1 MKKHFTLLKHRS
13 PKNRKGFAL
22 IIALALMAFLVLL
35 VVTLSAIVQIELK
48 ANKQAM
54 LDQRAKQAARFAAYQ
69 ALGEIQ
75 KTLGP
80 DQRITANAAILD
92 QSLDSVFDDLE
103 SDKNYDWWNANPN
116 FSRQSAKRIDGIA
129 NPLWVGVWNSTPG
142 KHPLWRGP
150 DQSRIDYSDDVMR
163 GAITFLVSGNNIIRD
178 RSETLK
184 HLPTNDL
191 TDNYINMVR
200 KNSYTDENGSF
211 DTQTMRVKVPLV
223 TIPENPARTTASPYE
238 TRIAWWV
245 SDESQKASAD
255 AVASY
260 DEYSDA
266 SSGQNR
272 IRLQQMPYNSGL
284 AALTIPN
291 SRMEAFNFNM
301 DNRDD
306 RNLLKKV
313 GELSQLD
320 LLSESSSNIGL
331 GKIFFNSIT
340 FGTKGLLVNTRA
352 GGLKKDLSVGLLRIN
367 NDPYNPNYFERPY
380 GVEGYDAYFHNRQGE
395 YNQFQKNKLNGAGH
409 MFGPQAADDINLN
422 YRGLNYNTGNTQT
435 YGYARQHKDPGGPL
449 WDSLRSYYNTRVDQT
464 GTGTNASYDNK
475 VKVKT
480 DTTTGLSPVLQHF
493 QLLVVPALTDYSDG
507 DYGVR
512 IYYIP
517 IVVLWNP
524 YDAKIEANFYAFQI
538 GAANSSF
545 LSSSR
550 VAIGYL
556 KGTNVFQCIRDYR
569 TERITRPIINSK
581 INGTT
586 NSGDK
591 TLPGYDS
598 GALNHYRYVPPAL
611 EGRNPRS
618 SSNGV
623 TIENDATVNK
633 SYFGYGPWTWEDTFK
648 YDSDI
653 PNDPTN
659 GGLIRFYEPRSLSF
673 EYEVPNSE
681 GGKTTKTANI
691 SFKVLTRDS
700 FYFRRL
706 YLNDVKTSIARVGQR
721 ALSSRGSM
729 SYMSTSRVN
738 NATIVDNGNGYDV
751 NFRFLVNSSE
761 LQPGQAKIY
770 SLKESVPYNLKFNNA
785 AGYAGNFYR
794 AQKSHPNDWCLTEGI
809 SSNKM
814 GGFFID
820 ILHAERAHANIMW
833 DSSETN
839 TNRGPAFKTDPF
851 EIDKGYK
858 GADNKF
864 LGVLFNTSDALGTSN
879 DGFASE
885 TVSLSQI
892 RLDYDAEAMVPHS
905 GNQRIDV
912 LASPYGYYRYDKY
925 WLGSNNPMTEIPDKG
940 KLGAFNDTLSWGI
953 ERTPLLMW
961 NYSDDNNK
969 VKLYEADN
977 GTANATYNTA
987 TFQTLKRYLLNQ
999 NCWDSTGGNNI
1010 TSFPFPRMNWSKDT
1024 VSWGEHPLWRY
1035 GGTGG
1040 SAIGAANMLGGANTM
1055 FGHAGLSYNVRRSG
1069 YSGIRYESNYLKGFF
1084 SQPYLQSTDNGKTNR
1099 SPYDEYLLSKIKEAV
1114 PDWNEAF
1121 ADEYEFYKEFKKRAG
1136 LSNVPFDNYWFWE
1149 DFNFLFTDPRR
1160 ISPSFWSTAYTT
1172 DKDNQSGGQC
1182 YDRQPQNFTPF
1193 VVSASSTAALP
1204 IKDFTGQNG
1213 NRIVMSVGVS
1223 AYRPVSTRLDGSV
1236 DWQTQYP
1243 LKYPY
1248 ITNTNIT
1255 GKFYGDPTN
1264 ARGGSLRD
1272 SSYGPRTGQIFTGEG
1287 HGRFGRLN
1295 NMQYAAVEFSGDGT
1309 NAGSQNIYKTIN
1321 VLRNLG
1327 ERAQVGPNPTSTS
1340 TYDLPMR
1347 HFLRE
1352 NEVVSNMAQLSSAD
1366 LSFGA
1371 EVGRG
1376 GFSAWGVGVAT
1387 GDILYPTYSIGNSFA
1402 NMRIAPER
1410 TYDFW
1415 WCDGAQGTTA
1425 SPTRNGTF
1433 QIESEY
1439 LGINYDLSW
1448 HLNDVLWDEYFFST
1462 IPYRTEERSTRLDR
1476 NYWNPRNPRMKYVD
1490 PLGPDIQVP
1499 HLRGDVKSTV
1509 SDSRNLEL
1517 DFEANAA
1524 RVWINGP
1531 FNVNSTD
1538 VDAWKAVLATSFGDS
1553 VMSVESSSPKKIG
1566 KKAPFPRNGLPAKSM
1581 EFDRST
1587 ISNSAEEA
1595 MTYFR
1600 ALDTEE
1606 LEELALSMVEN
1617 VKDRGPFYSL
1627 ADFVNRTVEM
1637 RSAEVRRMHQQ
1648 RVYDLNDDFYAGDA
1662 LADASK
1668 INVNKDENKE
1678 SFYVMQNHMQKG
1690 ALQSAIDMTTIN
1702 EAFFDSA
1709 YLIELGESALNS
1721 RFAKIASYDDRS
1733 ANWTLAVCGSF
1744 PSASSLGQI
1753 WSNMGD
1759 PRESWENYRAV
1770 LGSSLAGSSA
1780 YLTQA
1785 DILQQIGSFIT
1796 VRGDTFKIRAY
1807 GEIRNP
1813 ITGTIESK
1821 AWCEMVVQRYP
1832 EYVDSVANAPTD
1844 IENRDRELG
1853 TQNKTDYD
1861 TIYTELSDGNL
1872 SNKYLGRR
1880 FKVVSF
1886 RWLSEREI

>member
-1 MKKHFTLLKHRS
+1 MKKHFTLLKHRT

-92 QSLDSVFDDLE
+92 QSLDAVFDDLE
-103 SDKNYDWWNANPN
+103 SNKNYDWWNSNPN
-116 FSRQSAKRIDGIA
+116 FSRQVAKRIDGIA

-150 DQSRIDYSDDVMR
+150 DQSRMDYSDDVMR
-163 GAITFLVSGNNIIRD
+163 GAVTFLVSGNNIIRN
-178 RSETLK
+178 RSESLK
-184 HLPTNDL
+184 HWPTDDL

-200 KNSYTDENGSF
+200 KNSYTDENGSY
-211 DTQTMRVKVPLV
+211 DTQTMRVKVPIV
-223 TIPENPARTTASPYE
+223 TIPENPARTTASSYE

-245 SDESQKASAD
+245 SDESQKAAAD
-255 AVASY
+255 AIASY

-266 SSGQNR
+266 RTGQNL

-291 SRMEAFNFNM
+291 SRVEAFNFRM
-301 DNRDD
+301 ENRDD
-306 RNLLKKV
+306 RILLKKV
-313 GELSQLD
+313 SELSQLD
-320 LLSESSSNIGL
+320 LLSDSSSNLGL

-352 GGLKKDLSVGLLRIN
+352 GGLKKDLSVGLLRLN
-367 NDPYNPNYFERPY
+367 NDPLNPSYFERPY
-380 GVEGYDAYFHNRQGE
+380 GVEGYDAYFHNRSGE
-395 YNQFQKNKLNGAGH
+395 YNQFKKNKLNGAGH
-409 MFGPQAADDINLN
+409 MFGPQAADDINLS
-422 YRGLNYNTGNTQT
+422 YKGLNYNKGNSQT
-435 YGYARQHKDPGGPL
+435 YGYVRQHKDPGGPL
-449 WDSLRSYYNTRVDQT
+449 WDSLRSYYNTRVDQN
-464 GTGTNASYDNK
+464 GTGSNASYDNK

-493 QLLVVPALTDYSDG
+493 QLLVIPALSDYGGG

-512 IYYIP
+512 IYYVP
-517 IVVLWNP
+517 VVVLWNP
-524 YDAKIEANFYAFQI
+524 YDAKIDANFYAFQI
-538 GAANSSF
+538 GAADSSF

-556 KGTNVFQCIRDYR
+556 KGGNVFQSIRDYR
-569 TERITRPIINSK
+569 TERITRPIINS
-581 INGTT
+581 
-586 NSGDK
+586 
-591 TLPGYDS
+591 S
-598 GALNHYRYVPPAL
+598 GATSSGGKSLPSYDTANLNRYRYV
-611 EGRNPRS
+611 NRS
-618 SSNGV
+618 GVMPKSSPNG
-623 TIENDATVNK
+623 IATSDDTAINK
-633 SYFGYGPWTWEDTFK
+633 AYFGYGPWTWEDTMK
-648 YDSDI
+648 QDSEI
-653 PNDPTN
+653 PNDPKF
-659 GGLIRFYEPRSLSF
+659 GGLIRFYQP
-673 EYEVPNSE
+673 
-681 GGKTTKTANI
+681 KTLNFTYTVADSVTGAPVQKTATV
-691 SFKVLTRDS
+691 SFKVLTKDS

-729 SYMSTSRVN
+729 SYMTESRAT
-738 NATIVDNGNGYDV
+738 NASVVKDGNGYDV
-751 NFRFLVNSSE
+751 NFRFLVNSSG
-761 LQPGQAKIY
+761 LQPGQAKIF
-770 SLKESVPYNLKFNNA
+770 SLKESVPYNLKFNGKL
-785 AGYAGNFYR
+785 GYAGNFYR
-794 AQKSHPNDWCLTEGI
+794 AQKSHPTEWCLTEGI
-809 SSNKM
+809 SNNKM

-820 ILHAERAHANIMW
+820 ILHPEKAHANIAGLG
-833 DSSETN
+833 SGTATTTTS
-839 TNRGPAFKTDPF
+839 PAFRTDPW
-851 EIDKGYK
+851 EYDKGYV
-858 GADNKF
+858 GADNKP
-864 LGVLFNTSDALGTSN
+864 LGALFNINDALGTGN
-879 DGFASE
+879 DGFATE
-885 TVSLSQI
+885 AVSLAQI
-892 RLDYDAEAMVPHS
+892 RLDYDAEAMVPQAGS
-905 GNQRIDV
+905 QQIDTFS
-912 LASPYGYYRYDKY
+912 SPYGYYRYDKY
-925 WLGSNNPMTEIPDKG
+925 WLGSNNPMKEIPDRG
-940 KLGAFNDTLSWGI
+940 KLGAFNSVLSWDI

-961 NYSDDNNK
+961 DYSDDNNK
-969 VKLYEADN
+969 VNLYRDDDGNDN
-977 GTANATYNTA
+977 APRNAA

-1010 TSFPFPRMNWSKDT
+1010 TSFPFPRMNWAKDT

-1035 GGTGG
+1035 GGMGG
-1040 SAIGAANMLGGANTM
+1040 SAIGAANMLSGANCM
-1055 FGHAGLSYNVRRSG
+1055 FGEGSTGLGYNYLNNG
-1069 YSGIRYESNYLKGFF
+1069 YGIRFESNYVKGFF
-1084 SQPYLQSTDNGKTNR
+1084 SQPYLQWLGNNAK
-1099 SPYDEYLLSKIKEAV
+1099 SPYDKYLLNKIKAAV
-1114 PDWNEAF
+1114 PQWQQAF
-1121 ADEYEFYKEFKKRAG
+1121 ASEYEFYKEFKRQAG
-1136 LSNVPFDNYWFWE
+1136 LGNISTNGYWFWE
-1149 DFNFLFTDPRR
+1149 DFYFLFTDPRR

-1172 DKDNQSGGQC
+1172 DKDNNSGGRC
-1182 YDRQPQNFTPF
+1182 YDRQPQNFVPF
-1193 VVSASSTAALP
+1193 VVAATSTAALP
-1204 IKDFTGQNG
+1204 ISNFTGQNSD
-1213 NRIVMSVGVS
+1213 RIVMSVGVS
-1223 AYRPVSTRLDGSV
+1223 AYRPISTNLDSSV

-1255 GKFYGDPTN
+1255 GKFYGDPTA

-1272 SSYGPRTGQIFTGEG
+1272 SSYGPRTGNIFTGEG

-1295 NMQYAAVEFSGDGT
+1295 NMQYAAVEFGGDGR
-1309 NAGSQNIYKTIN
+1309 NAGSRYIYKTIN
-1321 VLRNLG
+1321 ILRNMG
-1327 ERAQVGPNPTSTS
+1327 EKAQVGPNPTSTN

-1352 NEVVSNMAQLSSAD
+1352 KEVVSNMAQLSSAD
-1366 LSFGA
+1366 LSYGA

-1376 GFSAWGVGVAT
+1376 GFSAWGLGVAT

-1415 WCDGAQGTTA
+1415 WCDGEKATTA
-1425 SPTRNGTF
+1425 SATRNGTF
-1433 QIESEY
+1433 QMESEY
-1439 LGINYDLSW
+1439 RGINYDLSW

-1462 IPYRTEERSTRLDR
+1462 IPYRTDERSTRLDR
-1476 NYWNPRNPRMKYVD
+1476 TYWNPRNPRIKYVD
-1490 PLGPDIQVP
+1490 TLGPDIQVP
-1499 HLRGDVKSTV
+1499 HLRGDVKSTI

-1524 RVWINGP
+1524 RLWINGP

-1538 VDAWKAVLATSFGDS
+1538 VDAWKAVLATSFGTD
-1553 VMSVESSSPKKIG
+1553 VMSVDSTSPIRVG
-1566 KKAPFPRNGLPAKSM
+1566 KKAPFPRNGLPATNK
-1581 EFDRST
+1581 EFTDNSVD
-1587 ISNSAEEA
+1587 NSAKNA
-1595 MTYFR
+1595 MTNFR
-1600 ALDTEE
+1600 ALDSQE

-1648 RVYDLNDDFYAGDA
+1648 RVYDLSDDFYAGDA
-1662 LADASK
+1662 LSDASK

-1690 ALQSAIDMTTIN
+1690 VMQSAIDMTIIN

-1709 YLIELGESALNS
+1709 YLIELGDSALNS
-1721 RFAKIASYDDRS
+1721 RFAKISRYDDRS

-1744 PSASSLGQI
+1744 PSASQLGQI
-1753 WSNMGD
+1753 WSYMGD

-1770 LGSSLAGSSA
+1770 LGSTLAGASA

-1813 ITGTIESK
+1813 ITGAIESK